1 MTDNTIKAHVDP
13 EAWMRA
19 FEAMPP
25 KLRRWAFIS
34 AKMAERGKSFSDIA
48 RPNGRPSAWF
58 ISACA
63 QGNRAMT
70 ARVIKALEAELN
82 VDLSPFISPDEARK
96 KEPVSVKEE
105 QI

>member
-1 MTDNTIKAHVDP
+1 MPDNTIKAHVDP

-34 AKMAERGKSFSDIA
+34 AKMAEKKKNFSDIA

-63 QGNRAMT
+63 QGDRPMT
-70 ARVIKALEAELN
+70 ARVIKALEAELSI
-82 VDLSPFISPDEARK
+82 DLSPFVSPDEARK
-96 KEPVSVKEE
+96 KEPTLKEE
-105 QI
+105 TI